1 MELRRPVGTLFLGS
15 LWEAVPSNPAT
26 ETGLTSLRAKVVAA
40 ESRTSMGMGPSMP
53 QPLLP
58 ALMPSLQFLKCLGL
72 VPAAPRTQAQ
82 CSMAATVTVEVRK
95 SD

>member
-58 ALMPSLQFLKCLGL
+58 ALTP
-72 VPAAPRTQAQ
+72 VPQVPGAST
-82 CSMAATVTVEVRK
+82 CSPADTGPK
-95 SD
+95 